1 MGSIY
6 KRGNIY
12 WIKYHRRGKPH
23 RESTRSEKES
33 DAKRLL
39 KKREGE
45 IAEGKLPGVYLDK
58 VLFDDLAKDLLTDHE
73 LSKRKSMERTKISIA
88 HLEKVFAGVK
98 VVNIDSSRIKEYID
112 MRRNDSIESATIN
125 RELDALKRMFSLG
138 AECSPPKVH
147 TIPHIP
153 KLKGNPPR
161 KGFVECG
168 DFLALRE
175 KLPDYLK
182 DFCTFAYRTGWRKSE
197 ITKMK
202 WDQVNLSQETVT
214 LNAGETKNDEARIVY
229 LDNELKGIFERQ
241 LEARKHGQKILP
253 YVFLNEDK
261 TDRIKSFRKA
271 WISACIKAGFWAWD
285 EEKKIKVSLKIF
297 HDFRRSAVR
306 NLVRSGIPEGV
317 AMKISGHKTRSV
329 FERYNIV
336 SDSDL
341 KMAAQKQE
349 AYLQT
354 QMGTISGTID
364 NFEDKKEAA
373 EAAKSLNSMVGMARF
388 ERATPA
394 SRTQCPTKLGHIPTS
409 GDDIE
414 FISNCPPFLFSQHS
428 NSII

>member
-12 WIKYHRRGKPH
+12 WIKYHRRGKPY
-23 RESTRSEKES
+23 RESTRSEKEA

-45 IAEGKLPGVYLDK
+45 IAEGKLPGVYFDK
-58 VLFDDLAKDLLTDHE
+58 VLFDDLAKDLLIDHE
-73 LSKRKSMERTKISIA
+73 LNKRKSMERTKISIA
-88 HLEKVFAGVK
+88 HLEKVFAGMK
-98 VVNIDSSRIKEYID
+98 AVNIDSSRMKEYID
-112 MRRNDSIESATIN
+112 MRRADGVESATIN

-138 AECSPPKVH
+138 TECSPPKVH
-147 TIPHIP
+147 NVPHIP

-202 WDQVNLSQETVT
+202 WDQVNLSQGTVT

-229 LDNELKGIFERQ
+229 LDGELKGIFERQ
-241 LEARKHGQKILP
+241 LETRKHSQKILP

-261 TDRIKSFRKA
+261 TDRIKTLRKS
-271 WISACIKAGFWAWD
+271 WQTACKNA
-285 EEKKIKVSLKIF
+285 KIGSRLF
-297 HDFRRSAVR
+297 HDLRRSAVR

-341 KMAAQKQE
+341 KIAAQKQE

-354 QMGTISGTID
+354 QIGTISGTID
-364 NFEDKKEAA
+364 NFEEIKEAVN
-373 EAAKSLNSMVGMARF
+373 EAKSLNLIGRDGA
-388 ERATPA
+388 
-394 SRTQCPTKLGHIPTS
+394 I
-409 GDDIE
+409 
-414 FISNCPPFLFSQHS
+414 
-428 NSII
+428 